1 MFLYSLSFSDWVKE
15 AIRNNNCFPYWCDTV
30 IAEGAHWLA
39 GKLQLY
45 QAAEECGPV
54 EDTEG
59 HHELD
64 ELLN

>member
-1 MFLYSLSFSDWVKE
+1 MFQHSLSFSNQK
-15 AIRNNNCFPYWCDTV
+15 AIKNNNCFLCWCDTL

-45 QAAEECGPV
+45 QATEACGPG

-59 HHELD
+59 HHELH
-64 ELLN
+64 ERK